1 MKQILFAALILLN
14 LLSCAPPR
22 DLYGTGT
29 IAIKA
34 QVINPQTNINLGD
47 SVAFYFEVPDTIELD
62 GSRIKVDVGNN
73 DGGNIGF
80 NPQKIIPSLPGGFS
94 NNPSLNTCKIYAN
107 PGTLI
112 NYSFDFANQNGKLF
126 GKYYMIPQ
134 QKGVYFL
141 DQSQEG
147 YIDLNNNSLKLRF
160 SINFGNINRNH
171 QMLIDSAGVTNN
183 FNLFLQDH
191 INNRREIY
199 GFKVN

>member
-14 LLSCAPPR
+14 LLSCNPPN
-22 DLYGTGT
+22 LYKTGT

-94 NNPSLNTCKIYAN
+94 NNPSLNTCKVYAN
-107 PGTLI
+107 PGYLTRNETLHFT
-112 NYSFDFANQNGKLF
+112 NAGGKILA
-126 GKYYMIPQ
+126 KYYMIPQ